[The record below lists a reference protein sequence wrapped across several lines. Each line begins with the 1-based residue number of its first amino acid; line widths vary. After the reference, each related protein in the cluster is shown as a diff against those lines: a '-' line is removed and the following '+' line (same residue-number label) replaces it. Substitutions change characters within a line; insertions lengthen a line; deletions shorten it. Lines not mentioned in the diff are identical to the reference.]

1 MRQSSRPDALL
12 AAASRHREQ
21 GNPAAAAMLELAAA
35 LCSAAGSAPAAPW
48 YRTLVNRSQ
57 PTVADVLSGHFESWA
72 GACGEVLAAMA
83 RALVGTE
90 SSWNGGGVPAS
101 GDSLPAV
108 VERVL
113 AETRCLNKNL
123 AQAALSLRSE
133 GAELVRRA
141 GDVGS
146 LERSVQNERA
156 RLREDLERCK
166 KLEAELQGLVG
177 ERARVSERMAT
188 LQERL
193 RLAVLNA
200 VERRAF
206 EQRVSDA
213 EALAAGDRAESEA
226 CDRRLKVLEQER
238 ADLGERLART
248 RALIHELEKSPDRE
262 LCRRVHEIWRSL
274 PPDVQAGGG
283 HHG

>member
-1 MRQSSRPDALL
+1 
-12 AAASRHREQ
+12 
-21 GNPAAAAMLELAAA
+21 MLELAAA

-48 YRTLVNRSQ
+48 YRALADRSE
-57 PTVADVLSGHFESWA
+57 PKIADDISGRFDAWA

-90 SSWNGGGVPAS
+90 SSWNGGRIPSS
-101 GDSLPAV
+101 GDSLSAV

-113 AETRCLNKNL
+113 AETACLNKGL
-123 AQAALSLRSE
+123 AQAASSLRSE

-146 LERSVQNERA
+146 LERSVQKERA

-166 KLEAELQGLVG
+166 KLDAELGGLVG
-177 ERARVSERMAT
+177 ERARVSERMAA

-193 RLAVLNA
+193 RLAASTA
-200 VERRAF
+200 VERGAF
-206 EQRVSDA
+206 EQKVSDA
-213 EALAAGDRAESEA
+213 EALAARDRAESEA
-226 CDRRLKVLEQER
+226 CDRRLKLLEHER

-274 PPDVQAGGG
+274 PPDVQTGGG
-283 HHG
+283 HDG